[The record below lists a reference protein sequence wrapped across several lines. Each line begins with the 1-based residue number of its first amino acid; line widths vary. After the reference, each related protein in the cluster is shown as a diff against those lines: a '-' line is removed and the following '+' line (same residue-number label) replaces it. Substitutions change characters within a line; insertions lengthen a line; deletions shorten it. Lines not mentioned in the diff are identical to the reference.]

1 MSRKKKK
8 LQMRE
13 FSKVVIVAFAVV
25 WLMAALYG
33 GWYAVAYETGF
44 SDLLLFI
51 GAPMTAGLVGY
62 FCKAGFENVKKIKN
76 SINER
81 NE

>member
-1 MSRKKKK
+1 MKIK
-8 LQMRE
+8 LRE
-13 FSKVVIVAFAVV
+13 FSKIMVVAFGAI
-25 WLMAALYG
+25 WLMAAFFG
-33 GWYAVAYETGF
+33 AWYCIKYETGF
-44 SDLLLFI
+44 SDWLLFI

-81 NE
+81 I